1 MFKSWEDA
9 PVLDPTNG
17 LNCKKV
23 FQLSMWSTRDPNQEF
38 ANMKFSIF
46 CQALSNRAGSS
57 KTFLVAVALIIVWGL
72 TGPYFHYND
81 TWQLIINTSTTII
94 TFLMVF
100 LIQNTQNRD
109 NDILHLKIDELI
121 RATKDAQNAT
131 LSLEKM
137 GSSDLRKLREQYS
150 SLGESDQINFEP
162 IQSDH
167 TQVTISPI
175 QASPDQ
181 VNQPKQ

>member
-1 MFKSWEDA
+1 
-9 PVLDPTNG
+9 
-17 LNCKKV
+17 
-23 FQLSMWSTRDPNQEF
+23 
-38 ANMKFSIF
+38 MKFALF
-46 CQALSNRAGSS
+46 CQALSNWAGSS
-57 KTFLVAVALIIVWGL
+57 KTFLLAIALIGVWGS

-131 LSLEKM
+131 LCLEKM
-137 GSSDLRKLREQYS
+137 GSGELRKLRDQYR
-150 SLGESDQINFEP
+150 SLGEN
-162 IQSDH
+162 
-167 TQVTISPI
+167 
-175 QASPDQ
+175 DQ
-181 VNQPKQ
+181 VKIDAAGMEEAFSDKASSKVKPSDSDLGSLQR

>member
-1 MFKSWEDA
+1 
-9 PVLDPTNG
+9 
-17 LNCKKV
+17 
-23 FQLSMWSTRDPNQEF
+23 
-38 ANMKFSIF
+38 MKFSKF

-57 KTFLVAVALIIVWGL
+57 KTFLTAIVLILVWAA

-121 RATKDAQNAT
+121 RATKDAQNST
-131 LSLEKM
+131 LCLDKM
-137 GSSDLRKLREQYS
+137 GTSDLRKLREQYV
-150 SLGESDQINFEP
+150 SLGEEGE
-162 IQSDH
+162 
-167 TQVTISPI
+167 VTIVTTELDSSTSGIPL
-175 QASPDQ
+175 ASASIEP
-181 VNQPKQ
+181 NQTGCPG

>member
-1 MFKSWEDA
+1 
-9 PVLDPTNG
+9 
-17 LNCKKV
+17 
-23 FQLSMWSTRDPNQEF
+23 
-38 ANMKFSIF
+38 MKFAQF

-57 KTFLVAVALIIVWGL
+57 KTFLTAIVLIIVWAL

-121 RATKDAQNAT
+121 RATQEAQNAT
-131 LSLEKM
+131 LSLDKM
-137 GSSDLRKLREQYS
+137 GSWELRKLRKHYS
-150 SLGESDQINFEP
+150 ALGDVEAIKVSD
-162 IQSDH
+162 
-167 TQVTISPI
+167 
-175 QASPDQ
+175 
-181 VNQPKQ
+181 

>member
-1 MFKSWEDA
+1 LREVFKPRA
-9 PVLDPTNG
+9 IKIV
-17 LNCKKV
+17 KKNFKKGMGSIGNHV
-23 FQLSMWSTRDPNQEF
+23 QEL
-38 ANMKFSIF
+38 AIMKFSRF

-57 KTFLVAVALIIVWGL
+57 KTFFTAVGLIVVWGV

-137 GSSDLRKLREQYS
+137 GSSELTELRDQYS
-150 SLGESDQINFEP
+150 TLGEAEQIHLDSATVDNAQPSLTDAE
-162 IQSDH
+162 S
-167 TQVTISPI
+167 
-175 QASPDQ
+175 
-181 VNQPKQ
+181 NQDGPPSNN